1 MAQRISGGENEP
13 LRVQVITDTHYY
25 SRKVGTAGKAYQK
38 AESKSQI
45 VIKDSDLVIK
55 AGFDMLCAD
64 DSTDIVLL
72 SGDTTHNG
80 ELDSHAEFIEIYILL
95 ARAEKARQAR
105 LCYNRH
111 PRFSRRRRYGRLCG
125 R

>member
-95 ARAEKARQAR
+95 A
-105 LCYNRH
+105 
-111 PRFSRRRRYGRLCG
+111 S
-125 R
+125 